1 MLTIRP
7 FREGFDEEVFIRIF
21 NVVFEDYDDFRSMTL
36 EEMKKMENLGFIC
49 RGNMLYLYIFGD
61 NIEDVFGHRS
71 YLVFY
76 TICGLTASFTYK
88 FHLYNEPRKFRSN

>member
-1 MLTIRP
+1 
-7 FREGFDEEVFIRIF
+7 
-21 NVVFEDYDDFRSMTL
+21 MTL
-36 EEMKKMENLGFIC
+36 EEMKKMENLQLLMRKEFLLQSGMEKQLGFIC
-49 RGNMLYLYIFGD
+49 MGNMLYLYIFGD